1 MAAIKKLL
9 GQTALYGL
17 SSIVGR
23 LLNYLLV
30 PLYARTL
37 SVADNGI
44 LNEWYAYA
52 GVLLVFFSFRM
63 ESAFFRYGTP
73 EADRRAAYN
82 SGLVALLAVSG
93 LLTLLAFLF
102 TPQIAGWM
110 RYADRPEFVRMFA
123 LILALDCLSELP
135 YARLRMEERP
145 LRFVAGKLLHI
156 SVNILLNLFWLLYC
170 PRAHATGATWVGEVW
185 SPEIGVGYV
194 FLSNLIASAV
204 VLLYLGPHLWGFWR
218 AFDGVLLEKMLR
230 YAAPLIVVQLAGVSN
245 QLLDRLL
252 LRRLLPGS
260 DAENLVQLGIYGN
273 NFKLAMLIAIF
284 TQAYRYAAEPFFFK
298 QAGDPNAPETLA
310 KATRAFAIFGA
321 IGVAGV
327 LLGLDMLKHLLT
339 PDYFE
344 GLKVLPP
351 LLMAN
356 LLLGIY
362 YNISVWY
369 RLRDKTSY
377 GAWITLAALALT
389 LFANLL
395 LTPRIGY
402 MGAALAAMASS
413 AFMCWAAWYWGQ
425 KYYPTPYPWKD
436 MALYSLIPFGLY
448 AALTWLKSAFDV
460 LWLGSVAGA
469 ALFAGFV
476 AWVIRREKIW
486 PDRLAKRFGL

>member
-1 MAAIKKLL
+1 MSAIKKLL

-63 ESAFFRYGTP
+63 ESAFFRYRTP
-73 EADRRAAYN
+73 ETDRRAAYN

-170 PRAHATGATWVGEVW
+170 PRAHAAGAMWVREVW

-204 VLLYLGPHLWGFWR
+204 VLLYLGPQLWGFWR
-218 AFDGVLLEKMLR
+218 AFDGVLLKKMLR

-252 LRRLLPGS
+252 LRLLLPGS

-298 QAGDPNAPETLA
+298 QADDPNAPETLA
-310 KATRAFAIFGA
+310 KATRAFTLFGA
-321 IGVAGV
+321 VGVAGV
-327 LLGLDMLKHLLT
+327 LLGLDILKHLLT
-339 PDYFE
+339 PAYFE

-402 MGAALAAMASS
+402 MGAALAAMASN
-413 AFMCWAAWYWGQ
+413 ALMCWAAWNWGQ
-425 KYYPTPYPWKD
+425 KHYPVNYPWRD
-436 MALYSLIPFGLY
+436 MALYSLTPFGLY
-448 AALTWLKSAFDV
+448 AVLTWLKSAFDV
-460 LWLGSVAGA
+460 LWLGPVAGA
-469 ALFAGFV
+469 TLFAGFV
-476 AWVIRREKIW
+476 TWVIRREKIW